1 MHWVVLLSDRLLKC
15 FESILYCY
23 KLWRLGTSLFR
34 RYLLGPRIE
43 TGEKDGSDT
52 GSYQGWWRIHQ
63 GGYHWDNRFPDDKGI
78 GICEI
83 CTSNAWYLLEINLRR
98 FLFLFHVVLLLL
110 KDYNLEKSL
119 DEASSSGSNKHI
131 NHRSPE
137 IARKTKNYIHKSH
150 RIPML
155 GSDNIVLDRTPNRKK
170 TDKKGS
176 YIVEIV
182 DIKCRNPDRAWA
194 TPITNR
200 LKKLSFSKLSESVV

>member
-1 MHWVVLLSDRLLKC
+1 MVQTLEAIKGGGGSIRVGTTGTIGSLMTRELESVKSAPQMPVSSRDKPPAVPVSVPCGATTPKRLQ
-15 FESILYCY
+15 
-23 KLWRLGTSLFR
+23 
-34 RYLLGPRIE
+34 PR
-43 TGEKDGSDT
+43 
-52 GSYQGWWRIHQ
+52 
-63 GGYHWDNRFPDDKGI
+63 
-78 GICEI
+78 
-83 CTSNAWYLLEINLRR
+83 
-98 FLFLFHVVLLLL
+98 
-110 KDYNLEKSL
+110 KSL